1 MSKGGGKQ
9 TTTQTSDPWGPSQ
22 QYIAGALGDASR
34 WYASDY
40 GRQYFPGSTVVPFN
54 PMTEQA
60 LGMTAQRAINGS
72 PLMQAAQQQ
81 NLATQRGDFLRPD
94 SNPFLSQTFDTAAG
108 KVRGALDSQFNRNNS
123 YGGSMH
129 QGAMA
134 DNLNNLASQMYGQ
147 NYNQERDRMTAATMF
162 APQLAQQD
170 YYDAGRLASVGDAYQ
185 QQAGNYVNDAMQ
197 RWDFYQNQPF
207 QRLQQFASLIN
218 PVAGMGGTQVGQTK
232 QPSNALSNIIGVA
245 STVAG
250 LPIWG
255 GSSREWKENIA
266 SVDDNEIIEA
276 FIAAPGY
283 TYTYKSDD
291 AAKPYIGPMADDFAS
306 QFGGDGKV
314 VYMPV
319 MVGAMWTA
327 MSAMARKIR
336 QLENEQKERSE

>member
-9 TTTQTSDPWGPSQ
+9 TQTQTSDPWGPSQ
-22 QYIAGALGDASR
+22 QYIAGALGDASK

-60 LGMTAQRAINGS
+60 LGMTANRAINGS

-81 NLATQRGDFLRPD
+81 NLATQRGDFLRPEA
-94 SNPFLSQTFDTAAG
+94 NPFLSQTFDTAAG

-134 DNLNNLASQMYGQ
+134 DNLNSLASQMYGQ

-197 RWDFYQNQPF
+197 RWDFYQNQPY
-207 QRLQQFASLIN
+207 QRLQQFANLVN
-218 PVAGMGGTQVGQTK
+218 PVANMGSTAVSQTR

-250 LPIWG
+250 LPIW
-255 GSSREWKENIA
+255 SERDAKTDIKTT
-266 SVDDNEIIEA
+266 DDNALIDA
-276 FIAAPGY
+276 FAQTPGY
-283 TYTYKSDD
+283 TYTYKVDETG
-291 AAKPYIGPMADDFAS
+291 AARIGPMADDFAA
-306 QFGGDGKV
+306 QFAGDGKTI
-314 VYMPV
+314 YMPT
-319 MVGAMWTA
+319 MIGAMWTA
-327 MSAMARKIR
+327 MSAMARKIK
-336 QLENEQKERSE
+336 QLETEKRERSE

>member
-9 TTTQTSDPWGPSQ
+9 TQTQTSDPWGPSQ
-22 QYIAGALGDASR
+22 QYIAGALGDAAK
-34 WYASDY
+34 WYGSDY

-147 NYNQERDRMTAATMF
+147 NYNQERDRMTAATTF

-170 YYDAGRLASVGDAYQ
+170 YYDAGRLAAVGDAYQ

-232 QPSNALSNIIGVA
+232 QPSNTLSNIIGIA
-245 STVAG
+245 STAAG
-250 LPIWG
+250 LPIW
-255 GSSREWKENIA
+255 SDPAVK
-266 SVDDNEIIEA
+266 DDIVRADDDEVIEA
-276 FIAAPGY
+276 ASKAPGY
-283 TYTYKSDD
+283 TYTYKTD
-291 AAKPYIGPMADDFAS
+291 ADKELRIGPMADEYAAAY
-306 QFGGDGKV
+306 GGDGKTIF
-314 VYMPV
+314 MPQ
-319 MVGAMWTA
+319 MIGAMWTA

-336 QLENEQKERSE
+336 ELESEQKERGR